1 MATKKKTTE
10 TEVTPMTESEAK
22 ESELMEAL
30 EAMKK
35 EKEALM
41 EQVEALKKNTQK
53 VQMQKPKKKDEY
65 DADYWNE
72 KVEYEAFYD
81 GDKYSDDIS
90 VMVNGKRFLIQRGKK
105 VMIPRY
111 VLHVLENQA
120 KQRKASAE
128 YNRSLQEEFQRE
140 TKRYIGE

>member
-10 TEVTPMTESEAK
+10 TEVTPMTDSETK
-22 ESELMEAL
+22 EKELMEAL
-30 EAMKK
+30 ETMRK

-41 EQVEALKKNTQK
+41 RQVEALKNAN
-53 VQMQKPKKKDEY
+53 QKPVRPQKKDSY
-65 DADYWNE
+65 DPDYWNE

-81 GDKYSDDIS
+81 GDQYKDDIS

-120 KQRKASAE
+120 KQLKYSAE
-128 YNRSLQEEFQRE
+128 YNKKLQEEFKKE
-140 TKRYIGE
+140 TLKYIGE

>member
-10 TEVTPMTESEAK
+10 TEMTPMIESEAK
-22 ESELMEAL
+22 EKELMDAL
-30 EAMKK
+30 ESMKK

-41 EQVEALKKNTQK
+41 RQVETLKASAQRPP
-53 VQMQKPKKKDEY
+53 VSPKKESNP
-65 DADYWNE
+65 DYWNE

-81 GDKYSDDIS
+81 GDQYKDDIS

-105 VMIPRY
+105 VMVPRY

-120 KQRKASAE
+120 KQLKASAE
-128 YNRSLQEEFQRE
+128 YNRRLQEEFQRE
-140 TKRYIGE
+140 TKKYIGE